1 MGRKLFKN
9 VMIFDGTG
17 KKSYAGEV
25 LVQGNQINK
34 VAKGKGQIEA
44 GDADVVDAAGATLM
58 PGLVEP
64 HAHVTYTNCT
74 MLPGIGEMPPEE
86 HMVLALEHAKIMLD
100 QGFTS
105 LFSAAGT
112 SKIRIE
118 PVLRDTINAG
128 KFPGPRIRA
137 ASPEINS
144 TGGLGDERLLHM
156 HRESVGLL
164 ADGPVEVMRAARL
177 CAREGCDTIKINIS
191 GDQFQR
197 NCGNEALAYSDE
209 EVAAFVW
216 VAKER
221 GLNMATHARG
231 DRAVRMALKHGI
243 PIIYH
248 ADFATEETI
257 DMLEAKK
264 KDIFLAPAA
273 GIIYTTAYEAKDW
286 GFDEPTVEKWG
297 LKRTLENTIRTYT
310 EIRKRGIRAMP
321 GGDYGF
327 AWAPV
332 GVNARDLE
340 HFVNLFGYTPLEAL
354 RAATQ
359 WGGELMKMNVG
370 MVKPGYL
377 ADLLLVDGDVTQD
390 VTLLQ
395 DKENLLMIM
404 KDGEYYKAPSAKRL
418 GQRRQGGKVAAA
430 AE

>member
-9 VMIFDGTG
+9 VNIFDGTG
-17 KKSYAGEV
+17 KKSFAGEV
-25 LVQGNQINK
+25 LVQGNMINK

-44 GDADVVDAAGATLM
+44 EDADVIDGAGATLM

-64 HAHVTYTNCT
+64 HSHVTYTNCT
-74 MLPGIGEMPPEE
+74 MLWNIGELPPEE
-86 HMVLALEHAKIMLD
+86 HMVLALEHAKVMLD

-144 TGGLGDERLLHM
+144 TGGLGDERLLHL
-156 HRESVGLL
+156 HRELVGIL
-164 ADGPVEVMRAARL
+164 ADGTTEMLRVARL
-177 CAREGCDTIKINIS
+177 CAREGCDTLKINIS

-197 NCGNEALAYSDE
+197 NCGNEALAYSDDE
-209 EVAAFVW
+209 IAACVW

-221 GLNMATHARG
+221 GLNVATHARG
-231 DRAVRMALKHGI
+231 DRAVRAALKHGI

-264 KDIFLAPAA
+264 KDVFMAPAA
-273 GIIYTTAYEAKDW
+273 GIIYSTAYEAKDW
-286 GFDEPTVEKWG
+286 GFDEATVEKWG
-297 LKRTLENTIRTYT
+297 LKRTLENTIKTYG

-327 AWAPV
+327 AWAPI

-340 HFVNLFGYTPLEAL
+340 HFVNLFGYSPLETL
-354 RAATQ
+354 KAATQ
-359 WGGELMKMNVG
+359 WGGELMNMNVG
-370 MVKPGYL
+370 QVKPGYL

-395 DKENLLMIM
+395 DKENLIMIM
-404 KDGEYYKAPSAKRL
+404 KDGEYHKAPVAKRL
-418 GQRRQGGKVAAA
+418 GARRQSGKVAAA

>member
-1 MGRKLFKN
+1 LFKN
-9 VMIFDGTG
+9 VNIFDGTG
-17 KKSYAGEV
+17 KKSYVGEV
-25 LVQGNQINK
+25 LVQGNQIKK
-34 VAKGKGQIEA
+34 VAKGKNQLQAE
-44 GDADVVDAAGATLM
+44 DADVIDAGGTTLM

-64 HAHVTYTNCT
+64 HAHVTYTNCVT
-74 MLPGIGEMPPEE
+74 LWNIGEMPPEE

-128 KFPGPRIRA
+128 KFPGPRMRA

-144 TGGLGDERLLHM
+144 TGGLGDERLLHL

-164 ADGPVEVMRAARL
+164 ADGVTEMLRVARL
-177 CAREGCDTIKINIS
+177 CAREGCDTLKINIS

-209 EVAAFVW
+209 EIAACVW

-221 GLNMATHARG
+221 SLNVATHARG
-231 DRAVRMALKHGI
+231 DRAIQAALKHGI

-248 ADFATEETI
+248 ADFASEKTI

-264 KDIFLAPAA
+264 KEIFMAPAA
-273 GIIYTTAYEAKDW
+273 GIIYSTAYEAADW

-297 LKRTLENTIRTYT
+297 LKRTLENTMKTYS
-310 EIRKRGIRAMP
+310 ELRKRGVRCMP
-321 GGDYGF
+321 GGDYGC

-332 GVNARDLE
+332 GVNARDIE
-340 HFVNLFGYTPLEAL
+340 HFVNMFGYTPLEAL
-354 RAATQ
+354 KAATM
-359 WGGELMKMNVG
+359 WGGELMGMNVG
-370 MVKPGYL
+370 QVKAGYL
-377 ADLLLVDGDVTQD
+377 ADLLLVDGDPTQD
-390 VTLLQ
+390 VSILQ
-395 DKENLLMIM
+395 DKENLIMFM
-404 KDGEYYKAPSAKRL
+404 KDGEYHKAPSARRL
-418 GQRRQGGKVAAA
+418 GQRRQAGKIAAA

>member
-1 MGRKLFKN
+1 MARTLFTN

-25 LVQGNQINK
+25 LVQGNMINK

-44 GDADVVDAAGATLM
+44 KDAEMVDAHGATLM
-58 PGLVEP
+58 PGLIEP
-64 HAHVTYTNCT
+64 HAHVTYTNCVT
-74 MLPGIGEMPPEE
+74 LPGIGEVPPEE
-86 HMVLALEHAKIMLD
+86 HMVIALEHAKIMLD
-100 QGFTS
+100 QGFTG

-128 KFPGPRIRA
+128 RFPGPRVRA

-144 TGGLGDERLLHM
+144 TGGLGDERMLHM

-164 ADGPVEVMRAARL
+164 ADGTAEVLRVSRL
-177 CAREGCDTIKINIS
+177 CAREGVDTLKINIS

-197 NCGNEALAYSDE
+197 NCGNEALAYSDD
-209 EVAAFVW
+209 EVAACVW

-221 GLNMATHARG
+221 NLNIATHARG
-231 DRAVRMALKHGI
+231 DRSIQMALKHGI

-248 ADFATEETI
+248 ADFASEKTI

-264 KDIFLAPAA
+264 KDIFMAPAA

-286 GFDEPTVEKWG
+286 GFDEPMVEKWG
-297 LKRTLENTIRTYT
+297 LKRTLENTMRTYT
-310 EIRKRGIRAMP
+310 ELRKRGVRCMP

-340 HFVNLFGYTPLEAL
+340 HFVNLFGYTPLESL

-359 WGGELMKMNVG
+359 WGGELMKMNIG
-370 MVKPGYL
+370 QIKTGYL
-377 ADLLLVDGDVTQD
+377 ADILLVDGDPTQD

-395 DKENLLMIM
+395 DKNNLLAIM
-404 KDGEYYKAPSAKRL
+404 KDGAFYKAPVARRL
-418 GQRRQGGKVAAA
+418 GARKQQGARA

>member
-9 VMIFDGTG
+9 VNVFDGTG
-17 KKSYAGEV
+17 KKSFAGEV

-34 VAKGKGQIEA
+34 VAKGKDQIRAE
-44 GDADVVDAAGATLM
+44 DAEVIDAAGATLM

-64 HAHVTYTNCT
+64 HAHVTYTNCV
-74 MLPGIGEMPPEE
+74 MLWNIGEMPPEE

-144 TGGLGDERLLHM
+144 TGGLGDERLLHL

-164 ADGPVEVMRAARL
+164 ADGVTEILRAARL
-177 CAREGCDTIKINIS
+177 CAREGCETLKINIS

-197 NCGNEALAYSDE
+197 NCGNEALAYGDE
-209 EVAAFVW
+209 EVAALMW

-221 GLNMATHARG
+221 NLNVATHARG
-231 DRAVRMALKHGI
+231 DRAIRMALKHDI

-248 ADFATEETI
+248 ADFATEETL
-257 DMLEAKK
+257 DLLEAKK
-264 KDIFLAPAA
+264 KDIFMAPAA
-273 GIIYTTAYEAKDW
+273 GIIYATAYEAQDW

-297 LKRTLENTIRTYT
+297 LKNTLENAVRTNN
-310 EIRKRGIRAMP
+310 ELRKRGIRNMP

-332 GVNARDLE
+332 GSNARDIE
-340 HFVNLFGYTPLEAL
+340 HFVNLFGYSPTEAL
-354 RAATQ
+354 KAATA
-359 WGGELMKMNVG
+359 WGGELMNMNVG
-370 MVKPGYL
+370 QVKAGYL
-377 ADLLLVDGDVTQD
+377 ADLLLVDGDPTQD
-390 VTLLQ
+390 VSILQ
-395 DKENLLMIM
+395 DKENLIMIM
-404 KDGEYYKAPSAKRL
+404 KDGEYYKAPSARRL
-418 GQRRQGGKVAAA
+418 GQRRQAGKIAAA

>member
-1 MGRKLFKN
+1 
-9 VMIFDGTG
+9 
-17 KKSYAGEV
+17 
-25 LVQGNQINK
+25 
-34 VAKGKGQIEA
+34 
-44 GDADVVDAAGATLM
+44 
-58 PGLVEP
+58 
-64 HAHVTYTNCT
+64 
-74 MLPGIGEMPPEE
+74 
-86 HMVLALEHAKIMLD
+86 MVLALEHAKIMLD

-144 TGGLGDERLLHM
+144 TGGLGDERLLHL
-156 HRESVGLL
+156 HRESVGVL
-164 ADGPVEVMRAARL
+164 ADGVTEMLRVSRL
-177 CAREGCDTIKINIS
+177 CAREGCDTLKINIS

-209 EVAAFVW
+209 EIAACVW

-221 GLNMATHARG
+221 GLNVATHARG
-231 DRAVRMALKHGI
+231 DRAIQAALKHGI

-248 ADFATEETI
+248 ADFATEKTI

-273 GIIYTTAYEAKDW
+273 GIIYSTAYEAKDW

-297 LKRTLENTIRTYT
+297 LKRTLENTIKTYT

-340 HFVNLFGYTPLEAL
+340 HFVNLFGYTPLESL

-359 WGGELMKMNVG
+359 WGGELMGMNVG
-370 MVKPGYL
+370 QVKAGYL

-395 DKENLLMIM
+395 DKNNLLMIM
-404 KDGEYYKAPSAKRL
+404 KDGEYYKAPVAKRL
-418 GQRRQGGKVAAA
+418 GARRQGGKIAAA